1 MKTKNK
7 LVARSIGIKNEAK
20 NVMFW
25 SKKDTSNAKN
35 TLHQWILKKD
45 INCEKHL
52 TPMDLKEN
60 LRKSDVLENSKVYYG
75 RFPQNGL
82 HEWYSYIGKNRWDD
96 NMLKSTSHW
105 LLVERWR

>member
-7 LVARSIGIKNEAK
+7 LVARSIRIKNEAK

-35 TLHQWILKKD
+35 TLLQWILKKD

-60 LRKSDVLENSKVYYG
+60 LRKSDVSENSKVYYG
-75 RFPQNGL
+75 RFPRNEL
-82 HEWYSYIGKNRWDD
+82 HEWYRYFRKNRWDEQY
-96 NMLKSTSHW
+96 
-105 LLVERWR
+105 VEVC